1 MKNRDIQF
9 YFKRPGRAVNSGR
22 ITDIAAGTYS
32 DSAETDRAW
41 DEEFFTHD
49 CRRNVAG
56 VYVSLCPLSRNEPLR
71 LSDRHGREA
80 AEVR

>member
-1 MKNRDIQF
+1 
-9 YFKRPGRAVNSGR
+9 VNSGR

-32 DSAETDRAW
+32 DSAEIDRAW

-56 VYVSLCPLSRNEPLR
+56 VYVRF
-71 LSDRHGREA
+71 REMN
-80 AEVR
+80 RSG